1 MNITIPE
8 LSLVVLIGPSGCGK
22 SSFARAHF
30 KPTEVLSSDF
40 CRGLV
45 SDDENEQAATRDAF
59 DVLHYVARKRLAA
72 GRLTVVDATNVQQ
85 EARKPLV
92 ELAREFHVLPV
103 AIVLNLP
110 ERLCHERNQNRP
122 DRQFGPHV
130 VRNQSQQLRRSI
142 RGLEREGFRHV
153 FVMSSPEEVAS
164 VTITRQ
170 ALWNNLKQ
178 EYGPFDI
185 IGDVHGCYEE
195 LTALL
200 TQLGYKI
207 ESEGSKVI
215 PPDGRKAIF
224 VGDLVDRGPRIPE
237 VLRLVMKMEEEGTA
251 FCVPGNHDMKL
262 MRKLKG
268 RDVQLT
274 YGLADSV
281 EQLDKQ
287 PPEFKQTVIK
297 FLDDLVSHYVLD
309 DGKLVVAHAGM
320 KEEMQGRGS
329 GKVRDFALYG
339 ETTGETDEYGLPVR
353 YNWAAE
359 YRGQAMVVYGHTPV
373 AEPEWLNRTINI
385 DTGCVFG
392 GRLTALRYPERELVS
407 VPALKPYY
415 ESAKPFLRP
424 DTGAGV
430 LTTQQ
435 QLDDLLDLED
445 VVGKRIIQTRLQKS
459 VTIRE
464 ENATAALEVMSRF
477 AVNPKWLIYLPPTM
491 SPCETSKRD
500 GLLEHP
506 EEAFAYYLHEG
517 VHKVVCE
524 QKHMGSRAVVVICRD
539 AEAARKRFGILEGEI
554 GVCYTRTGRRF
565 FNDAAMESQFLERVR
580 DAGENAGIWEDLK
593 TEWVCLDCELMP
605 WSAKAQELL
614 RSLYASAGA
623 AARAGL
629 PRAIAALTAASSN
642 PEIAALAE
650 QFRQREIAADLY
662 VEAYRRYCW
671 AVTSLSDMKL
681 VPFHLLASE
690 GRVHSA
696 KDHVWHMETLAKICG
711 GARPGAPSTNAQA
724 RSAPHDSASHHNL
737 LLRTPYQVIDLTDKA
752 EQDRGIAWWEE
763 LTAAGGEGMVVKPWD
778 FVSKGRKGLAQ
789 PALKVRGREYLRI
802 IYGPDYTLPDNLT
815 RLKSRGLGAK
825 RSLAAREFALGL
837 EALERF
843 VHREPLRRVHE
854 CVFGVLALE
863 SEPVDPR
870 L

>member
-1 MNITIPE
+1 MNITIPD

-22 SSFARAHF
+22 SSFARDRF
-30 KPTEVLSSDF
+30 KSTEVLSSDF

-45 SDDENEQAATRDAF
+45 SDDENEQAATKDAF
-59 DVLHYVARKRLAA
+59 DVLHYIARKRLAA
-72 GRLTVVDATNVQQ
+72 GFLTVVDATNVQP

-110 ERLCHERNQNRP
+110 EKLCHERNQNRP

-153 FVMSSPEEVAS
+153 FVLSTPEEIAS
-164 VTITRQ
+164 VSITRQ

-178 EYGPFDI
+178 ERGPFDI
-185 IGDVHGCYEE
+185 IGDVHGCYDE
-195 LTALL
+195 LIALL
-200 TQLGYKI
+200 WQLGYKI
-207 ESEGSKVI
+207 ESTPEGTIAI
-215 PPDGRKAIF
+215 PPAGRKAIF
-224 VGDLVDRGPRIPE
+224 VGDLVDRGPGIPA
-237 VLRLVMKMEEEGTA
+237 VLRMVMKMVEHGSA

-274 YGLADSV
+274 HGLADSV
-281 EQLDKQ
+281 QQLDQ
-287 PPEFKQTVIK
+287 EPPEFKQAVIK
-297 FLDDLVSHYVLD
+297 FLDDLVSHYVFD

-407 VPALKPYY
+407 VPAMRTYY

-424 DTGAGV
+424 DTGVPV
-430 LTTQQ
+430 LTAQQ
-435 QLDDLLDLED
+435 QLDDLLDIED
-445 VVGKRIIQTRLQKS
+445 VIGKRIIQTRLQKS
-459 VTIRE
+459 ITIRE

-477 AVNPKWLIYLPPTM
+477 AANPKWLIYLPPTM
-491 SPCETSKRD
+491 SPCETSKHE

-524 QKHMGSRAVVVICRD
+524 QKHMGSRAIVIACRD
-539 AEAARKRFGILEGEI
+539 ADAAKKRFGILEGEV

-565 FNDAAMESQFLERVR
+565 FTEAVLESQFLERVQR
-580 DAGENAGIWEDLK
+580 AVDAAGIWDELK
-593 TEWVCLDCELMP
+593 SDWVCLDCELMP

-614 RSLYASAGA
+614 RLQYASTGA

-629 PRAIAALTAASSN
+629 SAAIEALKAGSDKA
-642 PEIAALAE
+642 EIAVLADR
-650 QFRQREIAADLY
+650 FRQRQDAADLY

-671 AVTSLSDMKL
+671 TVHSLSDLKL
-681 VPFHLLASE
+681 APFHLLASE
-690 GRVHSA
+690 GHVHAA
-696 KDHVWHMETLAKICG
+696 KDHVWHMETLARICQKDDG
-711 GARPGAPSTNAQA
+711 
-724 RSAPHDSASHHNL
+724 L
-737 LLRTPYQVIDLTDKA
+737 LLQTPFRVIDLTDKV
-752 EQDRGIAWWEE
+752 EQDRGIQWWEE
-763 LTAAGGEGMVVKPWD
+763 LTASGGEGMVVKPWD
-778 FVSKGRKGLAQ
+778 FVSKGRKGLVQ
-789 PALKVRGREYLRI
+789 PAVKVRGREYLRI
-802 IYGPDYTLPDNLT
+802 IYGPDYTLPDNLQ
-815 RLKSRGLGAK
+815 RLRSRGLGAK
-825 RSLAAREFALGL
+825 RSLAGREFALGL

>member
-22 SSFARAHF
+22 SSFAREHF
-30 KPTEVLSSDF
+30 KSTEVLSSDF

-45 SDDENEQAATRDAF
+45 SDDENSQEATNDAF
-59 DVLHYVARKRLAA
+59 DVLHFIARKRLAA
-72 GRLTVVDATNVQQ
+72 GRLTVVDATSVQP

-92 ELAREFHVLPV
+92 ALAREFHVLPV

-110 ERLCHERNQNRP
+110 EKLCHERNQSRP

-130 VRNQSQQLRRSI
+130 IRNQAQQLRRSL

-153 FVMSSPEEVAS
+153 FVLSSPEEVSS
-164 VTITRQ
+164 VAVARQ
-170 ALWNNLKQ
+170 PLWNNLKR
-178 EYGPFDI
+178 EHGPFDI

-195 LTALL
+195 LTTLL
-200 TQLGYKI
+200 GQLGYQF
-207 ESEGSKVI
+207 ENGTTAPKVS
-215 PPDGRKAIF
+215 PPDGRRAVF

-237 VLRLVMKMEEEGTA
+237 VLRLAMKMVEEGTA

-274 YGLADSV
+274 HGLTDSV
-281 EQLDKQ
+281 AQLDKET
-287 PPEFKQTVIK
+287 PEFKQAVVK
-297 FLDDLVSHYVLD
+297 FLDDLVSHYVFD

-359 YRGQAMVVYGHTPV
+359 YRGKAMVVYGHTPV

-392 GRLTALRYPERELVS
+392 GKLSALRYPERELVS
-407 VPALKPYY
+407 VPALRTYY
-415 ESAKPFLRP
+415 ESAKPFLSP
-424 DTGAGV
+424 EEMPPA
-430 LTTQQ
+430 LTAQQ
-435 QLDDLLDLED
+435 QLDDLLDIED
-445 VVGKRIIQTRLQKS
+445 VVGKRIINTRLHRS
-459 VTIRE
+459 ITIRE
-464 ENATAALEVMSRF
+464 ENAITALEVMSRF

-524 QKHMGSRAVVVICRD
+524 QKHMGSRAIVVVCRD
-539 AEAARKRFGILEGEI
+539 VDAARKRCGIMEGEA

-565 FNDAAMESQFLERVR
+565 FNDVSLESQFLERVR
-580 DAGENAGIWEDLK
+580 NAVGIAGIWDDLK
-593 TEWVCLDCELMP
+593 TDWVCLDCELMP

-614 RSLYASAGA
+614 RQQYAPTGA
-623 AARAGL
+623 AARAAL
-629 PRAIAALTAASSN
+629 PAAITALRAVAEN
-642 PEIAALAE
+642 PEVAALAKQYQKRKE
-650 QFRQREIAADLY
+650 AANLY
-662 VEAYRRYCW
+662 VEAYQRYCW
-671 AVTSLSDMKL
+671 TVHSLADLKL
-681 VPFHLLASE
+681 APFHLLASE
-690 GRVHSA
+690 GAVHTA
-696 KDHVWHMETLAKICG
+696 KDHLWHMETLARICQ
-711 GARPGAPSTNAQA
+711 ADPG
-724 RSAPHDSASHHNL
+724 L
-737 LLRTPYQVIDLTDKA
+737 LLATPFQVVDLTDKV
-752 EQDRGIAWWEE
+752 EQEKGMKWWEE
-763 LTAAGGEGMVVKPWD
+763 LTATGGEGMVVKPLE
-778 FVSKGRKGLAQ
+778 FVAKGRKGLVQ
-789 PALKVRGREYLRI
+789 PAVKVRGREYLRI
-802 IYGPDYTLPDNLT
+802 IYGPEYTLHENLL

-825 RSLAAREFALGL
+825 RSLAMREFALGL

-843 VHREPLRRVHE
+843 VHQEPLRRVHE